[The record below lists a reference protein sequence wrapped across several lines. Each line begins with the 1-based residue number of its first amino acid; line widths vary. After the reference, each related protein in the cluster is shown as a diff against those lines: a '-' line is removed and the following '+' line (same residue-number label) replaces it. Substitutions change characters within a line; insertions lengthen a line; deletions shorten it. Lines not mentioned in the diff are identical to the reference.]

1 VFRKY
6 FLAFLVWIFY
16 RILSWTWQLEVR
28 EPPEMRNFLRRKT
41 PVILAHWH
49 GDEIP
54 LVSLVRRYRIA
65 TIISTSKD
73 GEMMNTVVRL
83 LGGTAARGSSTRGGS
98 SALKGL
104 IRIMKN
110 EGRNTS
116 LAVDGPKGPIHV
128 VKPGIFEL
136 SRLMEGPMFAAG
148 VSCDR
153 KWVFEKAWNKAYIPK
168 PFAKIIIVW
177 VGPVGPVTRQMDPRS
192 PELAQQLTHALHE
205 ARQSAVKE
213 IAAPGSLS

>member
-1 VFRKY
+1 MQD
-6 FLAFLVWIFY
+6 LI
-16 RILSWTWQLEVR
+16 
-28 EPPEMRNFLRRKT
+28 RRKT
-41 PVILAHWH
+41 PIILAHWH

-83 LGGTAARGSSTRGGS
+83 MGGTAARGSSTRGGS

-128 VKPGIFEL
+128 VKPGVFEL
-136 SRLMEGPMFAAG
+136 SRMLESPIFACG
-148 VSCDR
+148 TFCDR
-153 KWVFEKAWNKAYIPK
+153 KWTFEKAWNKAYVPK
-168 PFAKIIIVW
+168 PFAKIVVVW
-177 VGPVGPVTRQMDPRS
+177 LGPVGPVTRAMDPRS
-192 PELAQQLTHALHE
+192 PEISELLTRTLNE

-213 IAAPGSLS
+213 IAGPASLS